1 MTVKVPADAEY
12 VDIIRLTLYG
22 IASKWGFSYEEIED
36 MKVAVAEACNNAVL
50 HAYEGTN
57 KGFMEVKFEM
67 QEDGIRISVKDEGAS
82 FDYEHKEGEAT
93 SLHNKNLNE
102 INAGGL
108 GIFMM
113 QALMDDVKVHTEE
126 GTEVI
131 LTKFLQRNGEL
142 A

>member
-50 HAYEGTN
+50 HAYEAAN
-57 KGFMEVKFEM
+57 KGQIEVKFEM
-67 QEDGIRISVKDEGAS
+67 QDDGIRISVKDEGAS
-82 FDYEHKEGEAT
+82 FDYEHKEEEAS
-93 SLHNKNLNE
+93 SLHDKPLSE
-102 INAGGL
+102 VNAGGL

-113 QALMDDVKVHTEE
+113 QALMDDVKVHTES

-131 LTKFLQRNGEL
+131 LTKFLHRNGEL